1 MSFPTFPGK
10 RRKHDK
16 PNIKLEDIPM
26 TSLIAILTTSKGW
39 IVRQAIKATA
49 YVTTP
54 LAVWLEAQGQGEHV
68 GTIVAG
74 IVAVVSALAEIGLS
88 YLARKNK

>member
-1 MSFPTFPGK
+1 MSFPSFPGK

-39 IVRQAIKATA
+39 IVRQAVKGTA
-49 YVTTP
+49 LITGP
-54 LAVWLEAQGQGEHV
+54 IAIWFEAQGQGEHV
-68 GTIVAG
+68 GAIVAG
-74 IVAVVSALAEIGLS
+74 IVAVVSALLEIGLS